1 MKIIETEQPKED
13 AGQALTDA
21 LREHSKKSILLMV
34 SGGSAF
40 SLLDFVEPSVL
51 GPHITLTVLDE
62 RFSSDPAIN
71 NFTQLEQTKFFASC
85 INKRVQ
91 TISTKVLEYESLHGL
106 HNRFDTAL
114 HTWKEQNE
122 DGVII
127 ATMGI
132 GPDGHTAG
140 IFPGEHGVDFNDNT
154 WVVGYTVPKE
164 VNQYPERVTVTNTF
178 LRNKVDQAIVY
189 AVGSDKY
196 RLIQKLQATETSIQ
210 EIPATIFKEMPF
222 LIIFTHS

>member
-13 AGQALTDA
+13 AGQSLTDA
-21 LREHSKKSILLMV
+21 LREHSKKPILLMV

-85 INKRVQ
+85 INKGVQ

-164 VNQYPERVTVTNTF
+164 VNQYPERITVTNTF

>member
-1 MKIIETEQPKED
+1 MEIFETEQPKED
-13 AGQALTDA
+13 AGQSLTDA
-21 LREHSKKSILLMV
+21 LREHSKKPILLMV

>member
-13 AGQALTDA
+13 AGQSLTDA
-21 LREHSKKSILLMV
+21 LREHSKKPILLMV

>member
-13 AGQALTDA
+13 AGQSLTDA
-21 LREHSKKSILLMV
+21 LREHSKKPILLMV

-154 WVVGYTVPKE
+154 WVVGYIVPKE
-164 VNQYPERVTVTNTF
+164 VNQYPERITVTNTF